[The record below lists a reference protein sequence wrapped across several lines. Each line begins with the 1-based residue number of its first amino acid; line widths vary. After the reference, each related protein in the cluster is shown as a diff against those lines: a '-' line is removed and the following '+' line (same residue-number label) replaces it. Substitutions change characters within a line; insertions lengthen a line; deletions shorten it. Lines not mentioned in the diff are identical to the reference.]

1 MPWQILTFLT
11 GLKTISDHH
20 MVGKQNVE
28 VMKHATNTIFTLHA
42 VDRRGDSHTG
52 AFQYNL
58 SDDIDI
64 TKTGNFLQRQEKF
77 LNNGLVSECNWL
89 IIWILRISY
98 VMA

>member
-1 MPWQILTFLT
+1 
-11 GLKTISDHH
+11 

-42 VDRRGDSHTG
+42 VDRRADGHAG

-64 TKTGNFLQRQEKF
+64 TKTETFLQRQEKF
-77 LNNGLVSECNWL
+77 LNIGLVSENN
-89 IIWILRISY
+89 
-98 VMA
+98 

>member
-58 SDDIDI
+58 SDDIDF

-77 LNNGLVSECNWL
+77 LNIGLVSECNWP

>member
-1 MPWQILTFLT
+1 
-11 GLKTISDHH
+11 

-42 VDRRGDSHTG
+42 VDRRADGHTG

-64 TKTGNFLQRQEKF
+64 TKTGKILKHWVGVRVQLADNLDFEDKLC
-77 LNNGLVSECNWL
+77 NGLESTVKYTHINTAT
-89 IIWILRISY
+89 IS
-98 VMA
+98 A